1 MKLKNI
7 QFTIKSDLLTPVS
20 VYLKVRSKKYH
31 SFLMESSDMHAG
43 KSSKSFIGVEPIASF
58 CVQHGFAALQY
69 GTKKNVVALSNP
81 TNTVTQLYNSFI
93 NGLAFINEPHQL
105 NGVFGYTSFNAIPL
119 MEKLQFTKT
128 IPHEKEIPDCFY
140 QLYKYLFI
148 FNHQKHQLE
157 VIINLE
163 ENEDEEVLKNHALEI
178 LDLTVPEQLAFN
190 IIGEKTSN
198 LSDDAY
204 QKMVAEGI
212 HHCQIG
218 NVFQVVV
225 SRRYSQG
232 FVGDDFQVYRELRM
246 VNPSPYL
253 FYFDFTDFKLFGSSP
268 ESVLIKEDQFAYVH
282 PIAGTVRRT
291 GNDDQDALLAE
302 ELKVHPKERAEHIML
317 VDLARN
323 DLSKLGNEVEV
334 TKFLE
339 LHYYSHLIHLV
350 SEVKAT
356 LAPNTN
362 PLQLLAQVF
371 PAGTLS
377 GAPKYKALQIINDL
391 ENEQRSFY
399 GGAIGFIGFNNNIN
413 QAIMIRSF
421 LSKNNILTTQAG
433 AGVVVSSTPEGEC
446 NEVKTKLAALNTAI
460 NLANNKG

>member
-1 MKLKNI
+1 
-7 QFTIKSDLLTPVS
+7 
-20 VYLKVRSKKYH
+20 
-31 SFLMESSDMHAG
+31 
-43 KSSKSFIGVEPIASF
+43 
-58 CVQHGFAALQY
+58 
-69 GTKKNVVALSNP
+69 
-81 TNTVTQLYNSFI
+81 
-93 NGLAFINEPHQL
+93 
-105 NGVFGYTSFNAIPL
+105 
-119 MEKLQFTKT
+119 
-128 IPHEKEIPDCFY
+128 
-140 QLYKYLFI
+140 LFV

-198 LSDDAY
+198 LTDDAY

-377 GAPKYKALQIINDL
+377 GAPKYKALQIINEL